1 MNTMTMDG
9 IRYRELLM
17 AGAAML
23 ESQRDVVNNLN
34 VFPVP
39 DGDTGT
45 NMSMTMSSVLG
56 GSHGGTASVADYTA
70 ATARDMMRS
79 ARGNSGVILSLFFR
93 GMARAFVDKQIITPE
108 DLVDAFKQGSKSAAG
123 AVEKPVEGTIL
134 TVMRECSAGIDN
146 ADELS
151 FEQALDK
158 LYENAEAILA
168 KTPEMLPALR
178 RARVVDSGG
187 FGFVRI
193 LEGMKN
199 ALGGVVTVTA
209 AVNTAPAVNA
219 AADFEAFLTEEI
231 TFAFCT
237 ECLIDL
243 GGEIPEDELAA
254 LKKKLSAMGDS
265 MVLTAD
271 DEIFKLHIHTDEPM
285 TVLGMV
291 FGLGTLRHSKIE
303 NMKLQ
308 HTGLVTDSEPAPA
321 PKAEPVEVRKY
332 GIFAVSPGDG
342 FSDLF
347 KELGADGIISGGQ
360 SMNPSAEDIL
370 EAMQKYPCENA
381 IILPNNGNII
391 MAAKQAGELSE
402 GTNVIVIPTK
412 TLPQGVSALFAFN
425 ESRTPE
431 ENVEEMMDA
440 VSMVTT
446 LSFTRAVRDAEVD
459 GQHVR
464 ARQFLGLKEGKVR
477 AADDSLE
484 RVVTAMLRH
493 LDACDIVTVYYGKD
507 VKESVAEQMQELV
520 GEVLG
525 SDVEISLV
533 YGGQPLYPFII
544 SAE

>member
-1 MNTMTMDG
+1 MRTMTMDG
-9 IRYRELLM
+9 IRYRALLI

-45 NMSMTMSSVLG
+45 NMSMTMSSVRS
-56 GSHGGTASVADYTA
+56 GSHGSLDSVADYTA

-93 GMARAFVDKQIITPE
+93 GMAKAFVGKNEITPT
-108 DLVDAFKQGSKSAAG
+108 DLLDAVKQGSRSAAG

-134 TVMRECSAGIDN
+134 TVMRECAAGIQT
-146 ADELS
+146 AEQLS
-151 FEQALDK
+151 FEQLFDE
-158 LYENAEAILA
+158 LYNNAESILA

-187 FGFVRI
+187 YGFVRI

-199 ALGGVVTVTA
+199 ALNGVTVSTVPTA
-209 AVNTAPAVNA
+209 DPTPVQSA
-219 AADFEAFLTEEI
+219 ASFDEFSTEEI

-237 ECLIDL
+237 ECLVDL
-243 GGEIPEDELAA
+243 GGEIPEDELCA
-254 LKKKLSAMGDS
+254 LKKKLSSMGDS

-291 FGLGTLRHSKIE
+291 FNLGTLRHSKVE

-308 HTGLVTDSEPAPA
+308 HTGLVATAESAAPA
-321 PKAEPVEVRKY
+321 PREVKKY

-370 EAMQKYPCENA
+370 EAIQKHPCENA

-391 MAAKQAGELSE
+391 MAAKQAGELCE
-402 GTNVIVIPTK
+402 DTNVIVLPTK

-431 ENVEEMMDA
+431 QNAEEMQDA
-440 VSMVTT
+440 LSMVTT

-464 ARQFLGLKEGKVR
+464 ARQFLGLKEGKVK

-484 RVVTAMLRH
+484 HVVSAMLRQ

-507 VKESVAEQMQELV
+507 VKESAAEKMQQLV
-520 GEVLG
+520 GEILG
-525 SDVEISLV
+525 DDVEISLV
-533 YGGQPLYPFII
+533 YGGQPLYPYII

>member
-9 IRYRELLM
+9 IRYRSLLM

-45 NMSMTMSSVLG
+45 NMSMTMSSVLTG
-56 GSHGGTASVADYTA
+56 AHGGIASVADYTA

-93 GMARAFVDKQIITPE
+93 GMARAFVDKQNITPA
-108 DLVDAFKQGSKSAAG
+108 DIVDAVKQGSKSAAG

-134 TVMRECSAGIDN
+134 TVMRECSAEIDN

-151 FEQALDK
+151 FEQVFDK
-158 LYENAEAILA
+158 LYDNAEAILA

-199 ALGGVVTVTA
+199 ALNGVTVA
-209 AVNTAPAVNA
+209 AVTVSPVPTVNA
-219 AADFEAFLTEEI
+219 AADFDAFSTEEI

-243 GGEIPEDELAA
+243 EGEMPEGELAA
-254 LKKKLSAMGDS
+254 LKKKLSTMGDS

-308 HTGLVTDSEPAPA
+308 HTGLVTSAEAAPA
-321 PKAEPVEVRKY
+321 PTPREVKKY

-370 EAMQKYPCENA
+370 EAMQKCPCDNA

-402 GTNVIVIPTK
+402 DTNVIVIPTK

-425 ESRTPE
+425 ESRTPD
-431 ENVEEMMDA
+431 ENVEEMQDA

-464 ARQFLGLKEGKVR
+464 ARQFLGLKEGKVK

-484 RVVTAMLRH
+484 RVVTAMLRR
-493 LDACDIVTVYYGKD
+493 LDACDIVTIYYGKD
-507 VKESVAEQMQELV
+507 VKENAAEQMQQLV

-525 SDVEISLV
+525 EDVEISLV